1 MASLADAERRDRLSH
16 THTHLYQIVKLF
28 FSSSLSHQGFAMEVG
43 SVRVTP
49 LTALKGEAMP
59 ARESVI
65 HRAVRFDSDVEEAT
79 TGLLQ
84 LARRTDTP
92 ESGIGSCSE
101 EENCYRDGCQQLHH
115 HHHHHHN
122 NHHNHF
128 HPPTQTQE
136 APRRAPTPVH
146 QRTSSPVSPT
156 SPARHPVSLHHLQ
169 QHLKTETGFYPGT
182 VGEKRY
188 DSNEWYPPVAIEP
201 VPPALPIPIPHV
213 WERER
218 PADLYRPYSCVEV
231 QRRVPFAGELSGYHH
246 HHHHH
251 HQPPQVMMDRE
262 PQDLSTAHAI
272 LDLST
277 AHIRQQNHHH
287 HHHQEESENP
297 MEITPDS
304 SKTPPPSPATL
315 ADPSPIPPVLESD
328 STSSSSHSSN
338 NSLSSSSVST
348 GSSSNKSTSKTVAYT
363 YEAFFVSDGRSK
375 RRNNPAANQQADS
388 TNSNNGNNSDGGSS
402 LETKATAAPLEKLP
416 ASSPNPSSR
425 SGRYVCGECGKAY
438 ATSSNLSRHK
448 QTHRSLESGCARTC
462 PTCGK
467 AYVSM
472 PALSMHLLTH
482 ALSHVCPVCS
492 KAFSRPWLLQ
502 GHMRSHTGEKPYGC
516 AHCGKAFADRS
527 NLRAHMQTHSA
538 TKSHHCGKCHK
549 AFALK
554 SYLNKHLES
563 SCFRDSPTPSHSE
576 SSCDSSSDHL
586 LIAASPAPPSVAT
599 IKVGGSKTVPVT

>member
-1 MASLADAERRDRLSH
+1 M
-16 THTHLYQIVKLF
+16 
-28 FSSSLSHQGFAMEVG
+28 
-43 SVRVTP
+43 
-49 LTALKGEAMP
+49 
-59 ARESVI
+59 
-65 HRAVRFDSDVEEAT
+65 
-79 TGLLQ
+79 Q

-101 EENCYRDGCQQLHH
+101 EENNYYRDRSQDNSPLHRH
-115 HHHHHHN
+115 ISPHRN
-122 NHHNHF
+122 EEVK
-128 HPPTQTQE
+128 TQE
-136 APRRAPTPVH
+136 NSFFGGQHFERENAWY
-146 QRTSSPVSPT
+146 SPN
-156 SPARHPVSLHHLQ
+156 A
-169 QHLKTETGFYPGT
+169 ETNQT
-182 VGEKRY
+182 
-188 DSNEWYPPVAIEP
+188 
-201 VPPALPIPIPHV
+201 

-218 PADLYRPYSCVEV
+218 PPDLYRPYSCEV
-231 QRRVPFAGELSGYHH
+231 QRRIPFNDRESSVHSASVLG
-246 HHHHH
+246 
-251 HQPPQVMMDRE
+251 RE

-277 AHIRQQNHHH
+277 AHIRSN
-287 HHHQEESENP
+287 QEPRSESPETRPETPQLEVDYTTDSNANAATSESELSA
-297 MEITPDS
+297 S
-304 SKTPPPSPATL
+304 SESKPAT
-315 ADPSPIPPVLESD
+315 
-328 STSSSSHSSN
+328 
-338 NSLSSSSVST
+338 
-348 GSSSNKSTSKTVAYT
+348 KTVAYT

-375 RRNNPAANQQADS
+375 RRNPAAQEEAIES
-388 TNSNNGNNSDGGSS
+388 KSVPVAKVPT
-402 LETKATAAPLEKLP
+402 
-416 ASSPNPSSR
+416 SPSPSR

-482 ALSHVCPVCS
+482 ALSHVCPVCG

-538 TKSHHCGKCHK
+538 TKSHHCRKCHK

-563 SCFRDSPTPSHSE
+563 SCFRDSPVPSHSE
-576 SSCDSSSDHL
+576 SESCNSNDVPL
-586 LIAASPAPPSVAT
+586 AV
-599 IKVGGSKTVPVT
+599 IKSIPVTWTIATATKQR

>member
-1 MASLADAERRDRLSH
+1 
-16 THTHLYQIVKLF
+16 
-28 FSSSLSHQGFAMEVG
+28 MEVG
-43 SVRVTP
+43 SVRV
-49 LTALKGEAMP
+49 LTTTNKGETMP

-101 EENCYRDGCQQLHH
+101 EENCYRDGCQQQHH
-115 HHHHHHN
+115 HHHHQN
-122 NHHNHF
+122 NSSTTS
-128 HPPTQTQE
+128 HPLQNDPAE
-136 APRRAPTPVH
+136 PESRRPLTPVQ
-146 QRTSSPVSPT
+146 QRPASPVSPRES
-156 SPARHPVSLHHLQ
+156 SPVRHPVSLHHLHHHHSQ
-169 QHLKTETGFYPGT
+169 AASIHHHKTEAGYYP

-188 DSNEWYPPVAIEP
+188 DSNEWYPPVTIEP
-201 VPPALPIPIPHV
+201 VPPALPIPISHV

-231 QRRVPFAGELSGYHH
+231 QRRVPFAGELSSYHHH

-251 HQPPQVMMDRE
+251 HQPPQVTGMQMLDRE

-277 AHIRQQNHHH
+277 AHIRSASSQQQQQQ
-287 HHHQEESENP
+287 QEESESP
-297 MEITPDS
+297 MEMTPDS
-304 SKTPPPSPATL
+304 SKTPPPSPA
-315 ADPSPIPPVLESD
+315 ADPSPVLESD
-328 STSSSSHSSN
+328 TTSSSSSHSS
-338 NSLSSSSVST
+338 SSSSCSN
-348 GSSSNKSTSKTVAYT
+348 SLQSNKSTSKTVAYT

-375 RRNNPAANQQADS
+375 RRNNPAAHQSDV
-388 TNSNNGNNSDGGSS
+388 NNGGHTSDGGSNS
-402 LETKATAAPLEKLP
+402 EPSQVTAAAVGLEKMST
-416 ASSPNPSSR
+416 SSPNPSSR

-576 SSCDSSSDHL
+576 SSCDDSSSSDQHL
-586 LIAASPAPPSVAT
+586 P
-599 IKVGGSKTVPVT
+599 IKNGLNKTVPVT

>member
-1 MASLADAERRDRLSH
+1 M
-16 THTHLYQIVKLF
+16 
-28 FSSSLSHQGFAMEVG
+28 
-43 SVRVTP
+43 
-49 LTALKGEAMP
+49 TALPTPSNTNTKINTNTTTNTNTKGEGGAQAGQSSVP

-65 HRAVRFDSDVEEAT
+65 HRAVRMDSDVEEAT

-101 EENCYRDGCQQLHH
+101 EENCYRDAGLGHPQAAHQLPLGLVTVKSDPAGS
-115 HHHHHHN
+115 
-122 NHHNHF
+122 
-128 HPPTQTQE
+128 PP
-136 APRRAPTPVH
+136 
-146 QRTSSPVSPT
+146 
-156 SPARHPVSLHHLQ
+156 
-169 QHLKTETGFYPGT
+169 FY
-182 VGEKRY
+182 R
-188 DSNEWYPPVAIEP
+188 DNEWYPPTTVDP
-201 VPPALPIPIPHV
+201 V

-231 QRRVPFAGELSGYHH
+231 QRRVATPFDAFHVNTGSLSSSTYATGT
-246 HHHHH
+246 
-251 HQPPQVMMDRE
+251 VLDRE

-277 AHIRQQNHHH
+277 AHIRH
-287 HHHQEESENP
+287 EPTVDE
-297 MEITPDS
+297 S
-304 SKTPPPSPATL
+304 SKTPPPSPS
-315 ADPSPIPPVLESD
+315 PSPFEAAEEPVDEPPTSPVPPPTIENESTSF
-328 STSSSSHSSN
+328 STSSSN
-338 NSLSSSSVST
+338 SSSSSSSSSSSKNNSNNNN
-348 GSSSNKSTSKTVAYT
+348 SSSNSSSTNNNKVSNSKTVAYT

-375 RRNNPAANQQADS
+375 RRNPTAATATAPCPLSNDAAESKAPSEKSPAA
-388 TNSNNGNNSDGGSS
+388 
-402 LETKATAAPLEKLP
+402 
-416 ASSPNPSSR
+416 SPSPSR

-482 ALSHVCPVCS
+482 ALSHVCPVCG

-538 TKSHHCGKCHK
+538 TKSHHCSKCHK

-563 SCFRDSPTPSHSE
+563 SCFRDSSSSPTPSSHSCGE
-576 SSCDSSSDHL
+576 SSCDSSDL
-586 LIAASPAPPSVAT
+586 LPPPPLPLPLSLPLPLPLPPPLSS
-599 IKVGGSKTVPVT
+599 SKSVPVT

>member
-1 MASLADAERRDRLSH
+1 MPKKQKLRSNERAQRRSPSPLPVAEDLHLADVNLAKVESNDYRPPTPVSRNTAD
-16 THTHLYQIVKLF
+16 F
-28 FSSSLSHQGFAMEVG
+28 G
-43 SVRVTP
+43 SESGRICV
-49 LTALKGEAMP
+49 TALPTPASSQSDGQTGPSTLP

-65 HRAVRFDSDVEEAT
+65 HRAVRMDSDVEEAT

-101 EENCYRDGCQQLHH
+101 EENNCYRDAS
-115 HHHHHHN
+115 
-122 NHHNHF
+122 
-128 HPPTQTQE
+128 HPQ
-136 APRRAPTPVH
+136 AAH
-146 QRTSSPVSPT
+146 ASPVRLVTVKPDPT
-156 SPARHPVSLHHLQ
+156 GTPP
-169 QHLKTETGFYPGT
+169 FYR
-182 VGEKRY
+182 E
-188 DSNEWYPPVAIEP
+188 NEWYPPNAVEP
-201 VPPALPIPIPHV
+201 V

-218 PADLYRPYSCVEV
+218 RDPADIYRPYSCVEV
-231 QRRVPFAGELSGYHH
+231 QRRVTTPYDAYHLTSGT
-246 HHHHH
+246 
-251 HQPPQVMMDRE
+251 VMDRE

-277 AHIRQQNHHH
+277 AHIRQ
-287 HHHQEESENP
+287 EPSADE
-297 MEITPDS
+297 S
-304 SKTPPPSPATL
+304 SKTPPPSPIQA
-315 ADPSPIPPVLESD
+315 ADVGEEPSIVPPTAVENESTSF
-328 STSSSSHSSN
+328 STSSGSSN
-338 NSLSSSSVST
+338 SN
-348 GSSSNKSTSKTVAYT
+348 GSSSTSSGKLTSSKTVAYT

-375 RRNNPAANQQADS
+375 RRNTTSVAP
-388 TNSNNGNNSDGGSS
+388 GPS
-402 LETKATAAPLEKLP
+402 LDTVESKVEKTAP
-416 ASSPNPSSR
+416 SPSPSR

-482 ALSHVCPVCS
+482 ALSHVCPVCG

-538 TKSHHCGKCHK
+538 TKSHHCSKCHK

-563 SCFRDSPTPSHSE
+563 SCFRDSSSSSPTPSSHSCGE
-576 SSCDSSSDHL
+576 SSCDSSDL
-586 LIAASPAPPSVAT
+586 LPPPPLPMSPSKSV
-599 IKVGGSKTVPVT
+599 SVT